1 MGEVDLFRNSSLGVI
16 PIFVVKIWAVQSSN
30 NHQIGINSGGT
41 TWQEQSGMSQQE
53 QPGPAGMPGEAL
65 CRAFLNKVNIIK
77 EEDMRPKKALQS

>member
-1 MGEVDLFRNSSLGVI
+1 
-16 PIFVVKIWAVQSSN
+16 
-30 NHQIGINSGGT
+30 
-41 TWQEQSGMSQQE
+41 MSREE